1 MYICTI
7 EPTGFCGNK
16 KKRVFHAFHS
26 DMHQFDELYISSSM
40 VWDHL
45 PDTYV
50 AELETIIREI
60 DALQA
65 SEGKK

>member
-1 MYICTI
+1 
-7 EPTGFCGNK
+7 
-16 KKRVFHAFHS
+16 
-26 DMHQFDELYISSSM
+26 MHQFDELYISSSM